1 MQSIKHRIYTETL
14 FTRTVR
20 VSYSTAGI
28 GTADAESKTVFD
40 TAGSRADVS
49 LFQLII
55 FRLLELR
62 RGIIPVVLVR
72 RSGTSTQELP
82 SKWRGHTRYFGLM
95 VLGKHRERNLIPP
108 QL

>member
-40 TAGSRADVS
+40 TAGSRADVL

-62 RGIIPVVLVR
+62 RGIIPVVLVL
-72 RSGTSTQELP
+72 RSDTSTQELR
-82 SKWRGHTRYFGLM
+82 SKWRGHTLYFG
-95 VLGKHRERNLIPP
+95 P
-108 QL
+108 